1 MLKYYILIGIFL
13 LLIAC
18 ITILG
23 VFTQRTKPETR
34 AEKYAR
40 MRKLL
45 KNRMDKF
52 GVNDTPAKDP
62 EEIKVFSPEQLGLTD
77 HGGAWDAR

>member
-1 MLKYYILIGIFL
+1 MVLFYIMLFL
-13 LLIAC
+13 LVCNA
-18 ITILG
+18 ILG
-23 VFTQRTKPETR
+23 FLVIRTKPETR

-40 MRKLL
+40 MRELL
-45 KNRMDKF
+45 KNRMGTF

-62 EEIKVFSPEQLGLTD
+62 EEIKVYSPEQLGLTD

>member
-1 MLKYYILIGIFL
+1 MVLFYIMLFL
-13 LLIAC
+13 LVCDA
-18 ITILG
+18 ILG
-23 VFTQRTKPETR
+23 FLVIRTKPETR

-45 KNRMDKF
+45 KNRMDTF

-62 EEIKVFSPEQLGLTD
+62 EEIKVYSPEQLGLTD